1 MDAILN
7 FLPYIGWVLLA
18 IMILVFIHELGH
30 FLFAKLFKMKVEKF
44 SVGFPPKVIGK
55 KIGETEYVL
64 GLVPLGGYVKI
75 AGMVDES
82 MDTDA
87 LDSEPRPYEYRAKPV
102 WQRMVVITG
111 GVLFNLILAAIIF
124 ITLKAVYGEIYPPAV
139 GAVMVSE
146 SSVAHDMG
154 LRTGDLITGVN
165 GKPVEALEGLGGM
178 EEVLLANPLIIDL
191 ERGGEL
197 IRLEGPSDMMT
208 RLSTSGGN
216 FGINFDAALVGV
228 IVEDS
233 PAEAAGLMRGDR
245 IISVGDSVITFFNDI
260 KPALQATDGSS
271 FLMRFIRSDTV
282 RTAVSGPALRLP
294 DSLQVVDGTIF
305 EVSMTAEL
313 SNDQFLMGI
322 FQMFRFNRYG
332 FGQAIVSG
340 VGEMF
345 VNTRLV
351 AASLKR
357 IFTGQDSFRQN
368 IGGPVMIAK
377 ATKEAADAGARY
389 FWHIV
394 AMLSIT
400 LAIINILPIPALD
413 GGHLVFLIYEGIV
426 RREPSLKLRMALQQ
440 VGMVILLAF
449 MVFVIFNDLLKL

>member
-30 FLFAKLFKMKVEKF
+30 YLFAKLFGMKVEKF
-44 SVGFPPKVIGK
+44 SVGFPPKIIGK

-64 GLVPLGGYVKI
+64 GLTPLGGYVKI

-82 MDTDA
+82 MDTDN
-87 LDSEPRPYEYRAKPV
+87 LESEPKPHDFRAKPV
-102 WQRMVVITG
+102 WQRMLVMTG
-111 GVLFNLILAAIIF
+111 GVLFNIILAAIIF
-124 ITLKAVYGEIYPPAV
+124 ITMKVVYGESYPPAV

-146 SSVAHDMG
+146 ASVAHDMG

-165 GKPVEALEGLGGM
+165 GKPVEALEGLGVM

-191 ERGGEL
+191 EREGEL
-197 IRLEGPSDMMT
+197 IRLEGPVDMMT
-208 RLSTSGGN
+208 RLSTSGGT
-216 FGINFDAALVGV
+216 FGINFSAALVGV

-233 PAEAAGLMRGDR
+233 PAEAAGLMRGDQ
-245 IISVGDSVITFFNDI
+245 IVLVGDSVITYFEDI
-260 KPALQATDGSS
+260 EPALLATNGSS
-271 FLMRFIRSDTV
+271 FLMRFVRSDTV
-282 RTAVSGPALRLP
+282 FTSVSGPAVRLP
-294 DSLQVVDGTIF
+294 DSLQIVDGTIF
-305 EVSMTAEL
+305 EVSMTADR
-313 SNDQFLMGI
+313 SNDQFVMGI

-340 VGEMF
+340 VGETF

-357 IFTGQDSFRQN
+357 IFVGQDSFRQN

-389 FWHIV
+389 FWGIV

-426 RREPSLKLRMALQQ
+426 RKEPPLKLRMILQQ

>member
-1 MDAILN
+1 MDATLN

-30 FLFAKLFKMKVEKF
+30 YLFAKLFKMKVDKF
-44 SVGFPPKVIGK
+44 SVGFPPKIIGK

-64 GLVPLGGYVKI
+64 GLTPLGGYVKI

-82 MDTDA
+82 MDTEV
-87 LDSEPRPYEYRAKPV
+87 LDTEPKPYEFRAKPV
-102 WQRMVVITG
+102 WQRIVVITG

-124 ITLKAVYGEIYPPAV
+124 IGMKVVYGEIYPPAV

-208 RLSTSGGN
+208 RLNTSGVN
-216 FGINFDAALVGV
+216 FGINFSAALVGV

-245 IISVGDSVITFFNDI
+245 ILSVGDSVITFFEDI
-260 KPALQATDGSS
+260 QPALQATNGSS
-271 FLMRFIRSDTV
+271 FVMRFVRSDTV
-282 RTAVSGPALRLP
+282 LTVGSGPAVMLP
-294 DSLQVVDGTIF
+294 DSLQMVDGTIF
-305 EVSMTAEL
+305 EVSMTADK
-313 SNDQFLMGI
+313 SNDQFIMGI
-322 FQMFRFNRYG
+322 FPMFRFKRYG

-340 VGEMF
+340 VGETF

-357 IFTGQDSFRQN
+357 IFVGQDSFRQN

-389 FWHIV
+389 FWNIV

-426 RREPSLKLRMALQQ
+426 RKEPSLKLRMALQQ

-449 MVFVIFNDLLKL
+449 MVFVIFNDIVKL